1 MASTGS
7 YAKGIAK
14 REEILAV
21 ALETI
26 ATQGFRGASVREIAE
41 AAGLSPAGLLHYF
54 DSKEELFTEILRVRD
69 AHETVDEHGDAFT
82 TFMDVTRRNMSVPG
96 LVRLY
101 AEMSVAAADPEHPAH
116 TFFVE
121 RTRALEAIFVA
132 SVHAAQEEGRIRA
145 DIDAAWVVRA
155 THALA
160 DGLQPMWLI
169 DSSIDMAGDIET
181 FLSLLRPAPAASG
194 AA

>member
-1 MASTGS
+1 MASTGL

-14 REEILAV
+14 REQILTV
-21 ALETI
+21 ALDTI
-26 ATQGFRGASVREIAE
+26 ATEGFRGASVREIAD

-69 AHETVDEHGDAFT
+69 SSEVFDDQADIFT
-82 TFMDVTRRNMSVPG
+82 TFLEITRHNARVPG

-101 AEMSVAAADPEHPAH
+101 AQMSVAAADPQHPAH
-116 TFFVE
+116 AFFVE
-121 RTRALEAIFVA
+121 RTRQLESTFGDAVRSA
-132 SVHAAQEEGRIRA
+132 QAAGTIRA
-145 DIDAAWVVRA
+145 DLDAAWIVRA

-160 DGLQPMWLI
+160 DGLQPMWLL

-181 FLSLLRPAPAASG
+181 FIRLLQPAPTASG